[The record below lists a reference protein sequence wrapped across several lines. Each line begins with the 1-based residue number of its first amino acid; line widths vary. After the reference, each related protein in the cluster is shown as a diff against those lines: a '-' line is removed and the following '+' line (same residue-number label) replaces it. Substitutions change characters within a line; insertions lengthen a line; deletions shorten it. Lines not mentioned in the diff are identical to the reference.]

1 MSSRNKSGP
10 QNRRVPHVRP
20 RLIVSTIGILT
31 CLTFTAQATLPPWLQ
46 HVIGAS
52 TIEAALFRTMQL
64 PNVQALYP
72 RPPKEAQTELA
83 RLINTAP
90 DDAQLYALR
99 AQSDE
104 SALDFTAA
112 EADWRSQPSTQKIRS
127 TRSCNSPRT
136 IIAGCRFRRNS
147 QR

>member
-1 MSSRNKSGP
+1 MSSLSKYRVPYPRAVSP
-10 QNRRVPHVRP
+10 RRVGY
-20 RLIVSTIGILT
+20 RLRKQTTVVALICLIAAST
-31 CLTFTAQATLPPWLQ
+31 AHATLPPWLQ

-64 PNVQALYP
+64 PTVQALFP

-83 RLINTAP
+83 RLIASAP

-99 AQSDE
+99 AQTDE

-112 EADWRSQPSTQKIRS
+112 ESDWKLS
-127 TRSCNSPRT
+127 
-136 IIAGCRFRRNS
+136 
-147 QR
+147 